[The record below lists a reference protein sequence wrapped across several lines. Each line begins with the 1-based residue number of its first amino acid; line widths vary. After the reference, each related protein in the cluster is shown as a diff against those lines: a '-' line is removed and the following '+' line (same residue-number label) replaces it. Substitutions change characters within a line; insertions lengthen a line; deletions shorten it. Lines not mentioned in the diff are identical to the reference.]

1 MNDINTARQRESDI
15 SSYSNGESSEG
26 SYENYRSNS
35 LPEGYTPYR
44 DTSQTDETVYDQYN
58 PDYDG
63 YEIPGEET
71 KPISCADS
79 VSCCKIGW
87 LLIS

>member
-1 MNDINTARQRESDI
+1 MNDTNIARQRESDI
-15 SSYSNGESSEG
+15 SFYSNGESSKG

-35 LPEGYTPYR
+35 LPEEYTPYR
-44 DTSQTDETVYDQYN
+44 ETSKTDETVYDQYN